1 MWLQQA
7 ESISQEEGDIPNKI
21 EKEEEKDTL
30 QTVRMTLSMMFL
42 RSSMDMVKVRLEN
55 LDNAKT
61 EDIG

>member
-21 EKEEEKDTL
+21 EKEKEEDTL

-55 LDNAKT
+55 LDYAKT

>member
-7 ESISQEEGDIPNKI
+7 ESISQEEWDIPNKI
-21 EKEEEKDTL
+21 EKEKEEDTL

-55 LDNAKT
+55 LDYAKT

>member
-7 ESISQEEGDIPNKI
+7 ESISQEEWDIPNKI
-21 EKEEEKDTL
+21 EKEKEEDTL

-42 RSSMDMVKVRLEN
+42 RSSIDMVKVRLEN
-55 LDNAKT
+55 LDYAKT